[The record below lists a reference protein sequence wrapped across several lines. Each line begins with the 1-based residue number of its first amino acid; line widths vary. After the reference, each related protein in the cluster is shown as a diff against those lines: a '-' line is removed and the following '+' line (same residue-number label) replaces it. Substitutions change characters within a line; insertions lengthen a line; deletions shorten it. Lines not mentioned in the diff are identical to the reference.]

1 MNNSTHLRAAAFAAA
16 VAFSAFAAFAGEHL
30 IWSDQPCRD
39 WTHMYPVGNGVM
51 GAMVDA
57 AANTRIQFNHTR
69 LWSGRPH
76 DYAHPGAF
84 EALGEIRRLTFDGR
98 KKEARDLANQRF
110 FGEPIRQQRFVP
122 CGDLYIRLAGEPT
135 LLRRELR
142 LDEARHLAA
151 LALGDGTKIA
161 EETFAPYSEPDFV
174 FHRISSERKGAV
186 ACEIELSSPHGGSSC
201 TAEGNTLSLRGK
213 VQHDGVSFAARLV
226 ADVRGS
232 RARCEARGGKLFVSG
247 ADSVEIRLTA
257 ATDMKSW
264 KEISGD
270 PAADCESALR
280 RVAQKSFSAVRDA
293 HMKAFGSLYGRVS
306 LDLEGG
312 SDAARA
318 LRTEERLARQSET
331 RDARFAALMFNFGR
345 YLLISSSGNGGE
357 PANLQGIW
365 NDRMFPPWDSKY
377 TCNINA
383 EMNYWPAEVTAL
395 EDCAAPLFKAVGEL
409 AESGARTAKVHYGA
423 GGWVVHH
430 NFDGWRGTAPVDGA
444 DWGLW
449 PTGGAWLSLHLW
461 EHWLYTGDIAFL
473 KSSFPVMLGAAQ
485 FFTESLVRH
494 PRTGNLVTCP
504 SLSPEHGG
512 VVAGPAM
519 DTQIVRALY
528 TAVLEGYDI
537 LTQRREGAEAAEGVK
552 EVVDRIRSQL
562 PQLEPEHIGRWGQLQ
577 EWIEDVDDER
587 DQHRHFSHLWGA
599 YPGSQINWKY
609 TPDLLNAAKQSLV
622 FRGDAATG
630 WSMGWKVNEWAR
642 FRDGDHAM
650 LILNN
655 LLAEVGKRK
664 GVRGGLYKNLFD
676 AHPPFQIDGNF
687 GATAGIAEMLLQ
699 SHVRDEQGRVVID
712 LLPALPSAW
721 KDGSVK
727 GLRARGGYS
736 VDIKWRDGRL
746 IDYKIRP
753 NVANPRPYVV
763 KRRPDA

>member
-1 MNNSTHLRAAAFAAA
+1 MMKRSIALFVALAAAGI
-16 VAFSAFAAFAGEHL
+16 FAGEHL

-84 EALGEIRRLTFDGR
+84 EALGEIRRLTFDG
-98 KKEARDLANQRF
+98 KKNEARDLANKRF

-122 CGDLYIRLAGEPT
+122 CGDLYIRLAGDPK

-151 LALGDGTKIA
+151 LALNDGTKIA
-161 EETFAPYSEPDFV
+161 EETFAPYSEPDFI
-174 FHRISSERKGAV
+174 FHRVSSDRKGAV
-186 ACEIELSSPHGGSSC
+186 FCEIELSSPHGGSSC
-201 TAEGNTLSLRGK
+201 TAEGKALSLRGK
-213 VQHDGVSFAARLV
+213 VQNDGVSFAARLV
-226 ADVRGS
+226 ADVRGAK
-232 RARCEARGGKLFVSG
+232 ARCEARDGKLFVSD

-257 ATDMKSW
+257 ATDMRSW
-264 KEISGD
+264 KEIAGN
-270 PAADCESALR
+270 PAADCEAALR
-280 RVAQKSFSAVRDA
+280 RIASKSFSAVRDA
-293 HMKAFGSLYGRVS
+293 HRKAFGSLYGRVS

-312 SDAARA
+312 SDVARA
-318 LRTEERLARQSET
+318 LRTEDRLARQSET
-331 RDARFAALMFNFGR
+331 RDAKFAALMFNFGR

-377 TCNINA
+377 TCNINV

-395 EDCAAPLFKAVGEL
+395 GDCAAPLFKAVGEL
-409 AESGARTAKVHYGA
+409 AESGARTAKVHYGV

-461 EHWLYTGDIAFL
+461 EHWLYTGDMAFL
-473 KSSFPVMLGAAQ
+473 KSSFPVMLGAAK

-519 DTQIVRALY
+519 DTQIIRALY
-528 TAVLEGYDI
+528 NSVLEGYEV
-537 LTQRREGAEAAEGVK
+537 LTQRRGGAEVAAGVK
-552 EVVDRIRSQL
+552 EVVDRVRSQL
-562 PQLEPEHIGRWGQLQ
+562 PKLEPEHIGRWGQLQ

-587 DQHRHFSHLWGA
+587 DQHRHFSHLWA
-599 YPGSQINWKY
+599 VYPGNEI
-609 TPDLLNAAKQSLV
+609 TPDTQALFEAARKSMV
-622 FRGDAATG
+622 ARGDEATG
-630 WSMGWKVNEWAR
+630 WSMGWKINAWAR
-642 FRDGDHAM
+642 FRDGEHAM
-650 LILNN
+650 KIMSN
-655 LLAEVGKRK
+655 LFRPQEGNK
-664 GVRGGLYKNLFD
+664 GGLYANLFD

-687 GATAGIAEMLLQ
+687 GVTAGIAEMLVQ
-699 SHVRDEQGRVVID
+699 SHRRTKDGKFIID
-712 LLPALPSAW
+712 VLPALPKEWQTGSVNGLRVRGNHTVDIVW
-721 KDGSVK
+721 KDGKATSVK
-727 GLRARGGYS
+727 VHGGLKNYTVNDMTKS
-736 VDIKWRDGRL
+736 LK
-746 IDYKIRP
+746 
-753 NVANPRPYVV
+753 N
-763 KRRPDA
+763 

>member
-1 MNNSTHLRAAAFAAA
+1 MNNSTCLRAAAFAAA
-16 VAFSAFAAFAGEHL
+16 AFFAFAAFAGEHL
-30 IWSDQPCRD
+30 IWSDQPSRD

-98 KKEARDLANQRF
+98 KSEARQLANQRF
-110 FGEPIRQQRFVP
+110 FGEPVRQQRFVP
-122 CGDLYIRLAGEPT
+122 CGDLNIRLAGEPT

-142 LDEARHLAA
+142 LDEARHIAVLAMS
-151 LALGDGTKIA
+151 DGTRIG
-161 EETFAPYSEPDFV
+161 EETFAPYSEPDFI

-186 ACEIELSSPHGGSSC
+186 ACEIGLSSPHGGSSC
-201 TAEGNTLSLRGK
+201 TAEGNVLSLRGK

-226 ADVRGS
+226 ADVRGNG
-232 RARCEARGGKLFVSG
+232 ARCEARDGKLFVSG
-247 ADSVEIRLTA
+247 ADSVEMRLTA

-270 PAADCESALR
+270 PAADCEAALR
-280 RVAQKSFSAVRDA
+280 RVASKGFSAVRDA
-293 HMKAFGSLYGRVS
+293 HRKAFGSLYGRVA

-318 LRTEERLARQSET
+318 LRTEDRLAHQSET
-331 RDARFAALMFNFGR
+331 RDAKFAALMFNFGR

-377 TCNINA
+377 TCNINV

-395 EDCAAPLFKAVGEL
+395 GDCAAPLFKAVGEL

-461 EHWLYTGDIAFL
+461 EHWLYTGDMAFL

-485 FFTESLVRH
+485 FFTDALVRH

-512 VVAGPAM
+512 LVAGPAM

-528 TAVLEGYDI
+528 MAVLEG
-537 LTQRREGAEAAEGVK
+537 AK
-552 EVVDRIRSQL
+552 ELGYVGQDSEKNPDNPVNHVLRKVSAQL
-562 PQLEPEHIGRWGQLQ
+562 LQLEPEHIGRWGQLQ
-577 EWIEDVDDER
+577 EWIDDVDDER
-587 DQHRHFSHLWGA
+587 DRHRHFSHLWA
-599 YPGSQINWKY
+599 VYPGSEI
-609 TPDLLNAAKQSLV
+609 TPDTPTLFEAARKSMV
-622 FRGDAATG
+622 SRGDEATG
-630 WSMGWKVNEWAR
+630 WSMGWKINAWAR
-642 FRDGDHAM
+642 FRDGDHALAIM
-650 LILNN
+650 SN
-655 LLAEVGKRK
+655 LFRPQEGDK
-664 GVRGGLYKNLFD
+664 GGLYDNLFD

-687 GATAGIAEMLLQ
+687 GVTAGIAEMLLQ
-699 SHVRDEQGRVVID
+699 SHRRDEKGEYVID
-712 LLPALPSAW
+712 LLPALPKEWAAE
-721 KDGSVK
+721 GSFK
-727 GLRARGGYS
+727 GFRARGGYV
-736 VDIKWRDGRL
+736 VDCAWKNGKVTHKR
-746 IDYKIRP
+746 IRKP
-753 NVANPRPYVV
+753 
-763 KRRPDA
+763 